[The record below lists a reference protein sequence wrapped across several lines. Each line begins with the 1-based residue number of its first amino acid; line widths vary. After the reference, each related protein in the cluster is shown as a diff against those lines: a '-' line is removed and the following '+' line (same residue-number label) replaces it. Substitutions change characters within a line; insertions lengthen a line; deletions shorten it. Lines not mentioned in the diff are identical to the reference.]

1 MIPTKAKNVLLL
13 PLIDGGITQ
22 LFNMPNHAGYNKS
35 KATHNGLDIGWTAG
49 HQYTNILACQDGV
62 VVDVFNNN
70 ASMGNGVVLQHDYVD
85 GTHRWT
91 GYIHLRDKVTL
102 KKGDEVKQGDV
113 IGIRGGSPYINGKA
127 KYGVHLHLYVT
138 KAVTIKYEWAKAK
151 ENVVNPLPFLYRSKK
166 LTYNKLVKTEY
177 GDISTLP
184 FLEDVIPEVVAPVER
199 DIKKNQLSEAT
210 DHLRVRM
217 APSLQGT
224 VIGYLEKDAFYD
236 WYDEQTADGYDWYK
250 IADEQWVAK
259 TSTMTIYPK
268 QDEIAL
274 LNTKIAELIVANE
287 DLARQLTD
295 AQERAET
302 LNEIKE
308 TLESKIAQIVN
319 ICAD

>member
-1 MIPTKAKNVLLL
+1 
-13 PLIDGGITQ
+13 
-22 LFNMPNHAGYNKS
+22 
-35 KATHNGLDIGWTAG
+35 
-49 HQYTNILACQDGV
+49 
-62 VVDVFNNN
+62 
-70 ASMGNGVVLQHDYVD
+70 
-85 GTHRWT
+85 
-91 GYIHLRDKVTL
+91 
-102 KKGDEVKQGDV
+102 
-113 IGIRGGSPYINGKA
+113 
-127 KYGVHLHLYVT
+127 
-138 KAVTIKYEWAKAK
+138 
-151 ENVVNPLPFLYRSKK
+151 
-166 LTYNKLVKTEY
+166 
-177 GDISTLP
+177 
-184 FLEDVIPEVVAPVER
+184 
-199 DIKKNQLSEAT
+199 
-210 DHLRVRM
+210 M